1 MENIDWGA
9 LGFNYVKTDYNAR
22 YTFTDGKWSEMEIT
36 GDEYIKMHM
45 SASCLHY
52 GLELFEGLKAFRGV
66 DGKIRLFRVEDNAR
80 RLQSS
85 AERLCLPVPTIEMFV
100 KACTEVVRLNEKF
113 IPPYG
118 TGASLYLRP
127 VLFGTTAGLGV
138 KPAKDA
144 LLIVYASPV
153 GAYFKGGIKPI
164 MVALDREQDRAAPRG
179 TGDVKVGG
187 NYAASILSG
196 ENAHKLGYSNVLY
209 LDAAE
214 HKYIEEC
221 GAANFF
227 GIKNNTYV
235 TPKSP
240 SILPSITNMSL
251 RQIAEDL
258 GLKVEQRPVPLE
270 ELGTFE
276 ECGACGTAAV
286 ISPIGKIFDMQTN
299 KVYEYGSEVG
309 KVSMQM
315 YTRLQDIQYGR
326 HEDKHGWITI
336 VDQPPKKNKR
346 RGFRA
351 EKTPRLLF
359 DNPYGSQPAEARRT
373 NRVISRISRAAH

>member
-1 MENIDWGA
+1 METTDWSA
-9 LGFNYVKTDYNAR
+9 LGFDYCKTDWNVR
-22 YTFTDGKWSEMEIT
+22 YSYTDGKWSPMEVT
-36 GDEYIKMHM
+36 QDEYIKMHM

-52 GLELFEGLKAFRGV
+52 GIELFEGLKAFRGV
-66 DGKIRLFRVEDNAR
+66 DGKVRIFRVADNAR

-85 AERLCLPVPTIEMFV
+85 AERLCLPVPSVEMIV
-100 KACTEVVRLNEKF
+100 DACVEVVKRNERF

-127 VLFGTTAGLGV
+127 VMFGTTVGLGV
-138 KPAKDA
+138 KPAKEA
-144 LLIVYASPV
+144 LLIVYCSPV

-164 MVALDREQDRAAPRG
+164 RVAVDREQDRAAPRG

-187 NYAASILSG
+187 NYAASLLSG
-196 ENAHKLGYSNVLY
+196 EKGHELGYSNIMY

-227 GIKNNTYV
+227 GIKDGKYI

-240 SILPSITNMSL
+240 SVLPSITNMSL
-251 RQIAEDL
+251 RQLARDM
-258 GLKVEQRPVPLE
+258 GLTVEERHIPVE
-270 ELGTFE
+270 ELATFE

-286 ISPIGKIFDMQTN
+286 ISPIGFVYDMQT
-299 KVYEYGSEVG
+299 KAEYSYGEEVG
-309 KVSMQM
+309 KTCLEL

-326 HEDKHGWITI
+326 AEDKYGWCT
-336 VDQPPKKNKR
+336 VV
-346 RGFRA
+346 
-351 EKTPRLLF
+351 L
-359 DNPYGSQPAEARRT
+359 
-373 NRVISRISRAAH
+373 

>member
-1 MENIDWGA
+1 MENIDWGS
-9 LGFNYVKTDYNAR
+9 LGFDYLKTDWNVR
-22 YTFTDGKWSEMEIT
+22 YEFKNGQWGEMQVTD
-36 GDEYIKMHM
+36 DEYIKMHM

-52 GLELFEGLKAFRGV
+52 GLELFEGLKAFRGA
-66 DGKIRLFRVEDNAR
+66 DGKVRLFRVKDNAA
-80 RLQSS
+80 RLRSS
-85 AERLCLPVPTIEMFV
+85 AERLCLPMPTEEMIV
-100 KACTEVVRLNEKF
+100 NACIEVVKRNERF

-127 VLFGTTAGLGV
+127 VMFGTTAGLGV
-138 KPAKDA
+138 KPSKDA

-153 GAYFKGGIKPI
+153 GAYFKSGIKPI
-164 MVALDREQDRAAPRG
+164 VVALDREQDRAAPRG

-196 ENAHKLGYSNVLY
+196 EHAHERGFSNVLY
-209 LDAAE
+209 LDAKE

-240 SILPSITNMSL
+240 SILPSITNKSL
-251 RQIAEDL
+251 RQIAADM
-258 GLKVEQRPVPLE
+258 GLTVEERQIPLE
-270 ELGTFE
+270 ELESFE

-286 ISPIGKIFDMQTN
+286 ISPIGKIVDMQTD
-299 KVYEYGSEVG
+299 KIYEYGMDKVG
-309 KVSMQM
+309 KTSMEL

-326 HEDKHGWITI
+326 AEDKHNWCTI
-336 VDQPPKKNKR
+336 V
-346 RGFRA
+346 
-351 EKTPRLLF
+351 L
-359 DNPYGSQPAEARRT
+359 
-373 NRVISRISRAAH
+373 